1 MKLIIMIS
9 ILDAP
14 FCKKSVVFFAFN
26 SVHFGRYQTYYLNQ
40 MNSLKET
47 HTGAKK
53 EIEEFGLLVCRNNF
67 DANLLR
73 KLLIWMVSTLL

>member
-1 MKLIIMIS
+1 MIS
-9 ILDAP
+9 ILDSP

-53 EIEEFGLLVCRNNF
+53 RDRRIR
-67 DANLLR
+67 
-73 KLLIWMVSTLL
+73 LISLEKQL